1 MKNEHQQQVA
11 MATEVGKL
19 LPETKEKVE
28 YYKEIIK
35 AEAELIDSY
44 EKRQSKWWISS
55 VNKAKEKSEIIK
67 LRNSIIQKKKVFES
81 YLKRKNQYEK
91 WLDEMAIEV
100 NDKFDNVIAIAKKI
114 PFSSNPRLHDGIAK
128 FEELSEQNS
137 LQDKVEMYLFMKNEI
152 KNYEKFNKKTLLI
165 D

>member
-1 MKNEHQQQVA
+1 MKNEHQQQVS

-44 EKRQSKWWISS
+44 EKRQSKWWVSD

-100 NDKFDNVIAIAKKI
+100 NDKFDNVMTIAKEI

-152 KNYEKFNKKTLLI
+152 KNYEKFNKKRLLI

>member
-1 MKNEHQQQVA
+1 
-11 MATEVGKL
+11 L

-100 NDKFDNVIAIAKKI
+100 NDKFDNVIAIAKEI

-128 FEELSEQNS
+128 WEELSEQNS

-152 KNYEKFNKKTLLI
+152 KNYEKFNKKRLFV

>member
-100 NDKFDNVIAIAKKI
+100 NDKFDNVIAIAKEI

-128 FEELSEQNS
+128 WEELSEQNS

-152 KNYEKFNKKTLLI
+152 KNYEKFNKKRLFI

>member
-100 NDKFDNVIAIAKKI
+100 NDKFDNVIAIAKEI

-128 FEELSEQNS
+128 WEELSEQNS

-152 KNYEKFNKKTLLI
+152 KNYEKFNKKRLFV

>member
-44 EKRQSKWWISS
+44 EKRQSKWWVSS

-100 NDKFDNVIAIAKKI
+100 NDKFDNVISIAKEI

-152 KNYEKFNKKTLLI
+152 KNYEKFNKKKLLI

>member
-81 YLKRKNQYEK
+81 FL
-91 WLDEMAIEV
+91 
-100 NDKFDNVIAIAKKI
+100 
-114 PFSSNPRLHDGIAK
+114 
-128 FEELSEQNS
+128 
-137 LQDKVEMYLFMKNEI
+137 
-152 KNYEKFNKKTLLI
+152 
-165 D
+165 